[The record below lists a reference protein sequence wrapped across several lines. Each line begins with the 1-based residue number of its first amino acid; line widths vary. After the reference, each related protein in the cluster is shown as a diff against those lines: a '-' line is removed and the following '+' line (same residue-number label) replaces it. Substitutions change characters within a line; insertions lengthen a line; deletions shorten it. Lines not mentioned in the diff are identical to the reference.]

1 MYCNA
6 KIGGNLAKVDPEN
19 ELLIMVTIQYMGSGL
34 LVVTR
39 TRYLPAR
46 KPCELER
53 AFLSFHELLY
63 ARL

>member
-34 LVVTR
+34 
-39 TRYLPAR
+39 P
-46 KPCELER
+46 
-53 AFLSFHELLY
+53 LSQGRVISLQENLASWSAPF
-63 ARL
+63 